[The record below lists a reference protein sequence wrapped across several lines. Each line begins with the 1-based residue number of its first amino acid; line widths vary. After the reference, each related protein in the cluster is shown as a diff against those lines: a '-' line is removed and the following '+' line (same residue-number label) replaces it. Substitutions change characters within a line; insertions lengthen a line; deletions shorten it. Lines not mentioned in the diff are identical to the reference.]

1 MSANRSSAGERSH
14 RALIPHANFRKRAP
28 LVPSPFPGAPLLPPT
43 LVPRAHPRLLRRL
56 VLLHNGDNPLYCF
69 SNKSLSACHGKR
81 TDRSVCR
88 KKNFEIPSE
97 CIARLD
103 IALLRR
109 NIIYRAKRREYFKRN
124 YFARAP
130 IPRNLSYSEQHI
142 INSDNYNSYRFCQSL

>member
-1 MSANRSSAGERSH
+1 MQISGKGHPSC
-14 RALIPHANFRKRAP
+14 LPPFRAP
-28 LVPSPFPGAPLLPPT
+28 LPPPPT

-97 CIARLD
+97 CITRLD

-109 NIIYRAKRREYFKRN
+109 NIIYRTKRKEYFKRN
-124 YFARAP
+124 YFARAL
-130 IPRNLSYSEQHI
+130 ISRNLSYSEQHI